1 MSPFDFLFALFSLLL
16 GLAMA
21 EILQGFGQVMKF
33 HARARAGLERRVR
46 VGVLVPLLALYVL
59 LSQLFFWTQT
69 YRIQERL
76 PFNYLTL
83 LVVTAIVGGY
93 YLLSVLVWPDELD
106 DWPDFDAYYDQ
117 HNRLILSGN
126 LTLTIAGAVITGIYS
141 DPSTA
146 PVVSTIVL
154 AIEALGFGGAL
165 LLNFVVI
172 FVRRRRLNAALLAL
186 LILLD
191 VGGAIATVAAGIV

>member
-33 HARARAGLERRVR
+33 HARARAGFERRVR
-46 VGVLVPLLALYVL
+46 VGVLAPLLALYVL

-69 YRIQERL
+69 FSIQGRL

-93 YLLSVLVWPDELD
+93 YLLSVLVWPDELE

-117 HNRLILSGN
+117 HNRFILSGN
-126 LTLTIAGAVITGIYS
+126 LALTLAGAIITGIYS
-141 DPSTA
+141 DPSKA
-146 PVVSTIVL
+146 PVVSNTVL
-154 AIEALGFGGAL
+154 AVEGLGFGGAL
-165 LLNFVVI
+165 LLNFIVI
-172 FVRRRRLNAALLAL
+172 FVRRRRLNAVLLAL

-191 VGGAIATVAAGIV
+191 IGGGIATAAAGIV

>member
-21 EILQGFGQVMKF
+21 EILQGFGKVMKF

-46 VGVLVPLLALYVL
+46 VGWLVPLLALYVL

-69 YRIQERL
+69 YNIQGRV
-76 PFNYLTL
+76 PFNYVAL
-83 LVVTAIVGGY
+83 LVVTAVVGGY

-106 DWPDFDAYYDQ
+106 EWPDFDTYYDQ
-117 HNRLILSGN
+117 HNRMILGGN
-126 LTLTIAGAVITGIYS
+126 L
-141 DPSTA
+141 
-146 PVVSTIVL
+146 VL
-154 AIEALGFGGAL
+154 AIAGMVINGLYADPSRVPVISDTALALTTIGFTGAF
-165 LLNFVVI
+165 LLNFVLI
-172 FVRRRRLNAALLAL
+172 FVRRRRLNVALLIL

-191 VGGAIATVAAGIV
+191 VGGGIAAAASGYV